1 MTPLDNWKETS
12 AVLCKVTMVHGSKE
26 YFMATEGYGEKRDKS
41 PNFTCT
47 PCINN
52 VASYR
57 TNNALICFFMFQQ
70 MSLWHG
76 HGYYTID

>member
-52 VASYR
+52 VAS
-57 TNNALICFFMFQQ
+57 
-70 MSLWHG
+70 
-76 HGYYTID
+76 